1 MKAFVG
7 LILSGIMILALAAC
21 TSDEPAPAAAPAP
34 TAAAAPAPA
43 ATIAPAPAPA
53 PTTAPATGPKS
64 GGQLRVTSQASIPS
78 LDGVFSGAYV
88 TAALAV
94 HLTHRLFEWNNELEA
109 KPMLV
114 ETFDL
119 SSDGLAWSFKVR
131 EGLTF
136 HDGSALDTD
145 DVIPSLNRQMSNF
158 HFAPK
163 LLRSEFAED
172 PAFEKVDSHSFKLNL
187 REPFGQVPTT
197 FAAPWGGGP
206 IIPSADGGN
215 RRTGGDS

>member
-1 MKAFVG
+1 MRRGCGRSCGNIMRKISVI
-7 LILSGIMILALAAC
+7 LILLGIAILALVACSADEPEPAA
-21 TSDEPAPAAAPAP
+21 EPAPA
-34 TAAAAPAPA
+34 
-43 ATIAPAPAPA
+43 APAPA
-53 PTTAPATGPKS
+53 PTTAPAPAPTTAPAPAPATGPKT

-94 HLTHRLFEWNNELEA
+94 HLTHRLFEWNNDLEA

-119 SSDGLAWSFKVR
+119 SSDGLSWSFKVR

-145 DVIPSLNRQMSNF
+145 DVIRSLKTRR
-158 HFAPK
+158 
-163 LLRSEFAED
+163 LRGWTAIVS
-172 PAFEKVDSHSFKLNL
+172 SS
-187 REPFGQVPTT
+187 
-197 FAAPWGGGP
+197 
-206 IIPSADGGN
+206 SCGN
-215 RRTGGDS
+215 RSGRSLRRSRRRGGADP